1 MAKNVIA
8 DTIYQQLGG
17 RRFSLMTGAKNFV
30 AHDRALSFQIGRN
43 KLPGVNR
50 VLITL
55 DPSDTY
61 TVEFQ
66 KVSLPRVNS
75 AGVFVEG
82 QTIVKTKS
90 EDIYCDML
98 QECFTNNTGLYTRF

>member
-1 MAKNVIA
+1 MIA
-8 DTIYQQLGG
+8 ETILQQLGG
-17 RRFSLMTGAKNFV
+17 RRFQVMTGAKNFLG
-30 AHDRALSFQIGRN
+30 HENGLSFRIGRN
-43 KLPGVNR
+43 TSGANR
-50 VLITL
+50 VMITL

-75 AGVFVEG
+75 DGKFVDG
-82 QTIVKTKS
+82 KVVVKAKS

-98 QECFTNNTGLYTRF
+98 QECFTNNTGLYTSF